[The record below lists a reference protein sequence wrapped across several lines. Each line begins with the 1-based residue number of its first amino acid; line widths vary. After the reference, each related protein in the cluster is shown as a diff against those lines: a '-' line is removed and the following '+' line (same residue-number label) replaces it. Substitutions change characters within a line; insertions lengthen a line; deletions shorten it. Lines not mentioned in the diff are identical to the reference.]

1 MDGNDAEE
9 SAVRYHKRTMP
20 STPDFR
26 PVILAGG
33 SGTRFWPRSRKARA
47 KQVLA
52 LDGERTMIQRTLD
65 RLLPLSPPQSAW
77 VITNDLLS
85 SAISIQLD
93 EVPADQVLCEPAARN
108 TAPAAGL
115 AAFLLEKTSP
125 DAVLGIFP
133 ADHVIGDEPQFL
145 ATLRRGIALAAT
157 GENIVVLGVPPTR
170 AETGYGYIETGETPE
185 PGVQRVRRFT
195 EKPNQEKAE
204 EFVAAGNYY
213 WNSGIFLW
221 SARTLANAMREHLPE
236 TSPVLEKIAAAY
248 GTDEF
253 ATTFAELYQQCE
265 NISVDY
271 AVLEPRSAKGEH
283 RSNLFCLP
291 ANFGWNDLGSWAAL
305 YEHQLAQQP
314 DAPAANIVETVDA
327 LTIDAHGNYVYSP
340 EKFVA
345 LVGVKDL
352 VVVDTGDAL
361 LITSRSHSQDV
372 GKIVKQL
379 VAQGKTGLV

>member
-1 MDGNDAEE
+1 
-9 SAVRYHKRTMP
+9 MP
-20 STPDFR
+20 STPEFR
-26 PVILAGG
+26 PIILAGG

-65 RLLPLSPPQSAW
+65 RLLPLSPARNAW
-77 VITNDLLS
+77 IITNDLLS
-85 SAISIQLD
+85 SAICIQLD
-93 EVPADQVLCEPAARN
+93 EVPADQILCEPAARN

-133 ADHVIGDEPQFL
+133 ADHVIGNEPQFL
-145 ATLRRGIALAAT
+145 ATLRRGITLAAA
-157 GENIVVLGVPPTR
+157 GENIVVLGVHPTR
-170 AETGYGYIETGETPE
+170 AETGYGYIETGESLE
-185 PGVQRVRRFT
+185 PGIQHVRRFT
-195 EKPNQEKAE
+195 EKPNQEKAD

-221 SARTLANAMREHLPE
+221 TARTLANAMREHLPE
-236 TSPVLEKIAAAY
+236 TSPLLEKIAATH
-248 GTDEF
+248 GTPEF
-253 ATTFAELYQQCE
+253 AKAFADLYPQCE

-283 RSNLFCLP
+283 RSSLFCLP

-314 DAPAANIVETVDA
+314 DAPAANIVETADA

-340 EKFVA
+340 EKFIA

-372 GKIVKQL
+372 GKVVKQL